1 MRIAVRLIAVWSVLA
16 GLIHTSSLIAAEQS
30 IERFIVMASTTSTVN
45 SGLFDYLLP
54 KFSNKFKMQIRVVGV
69 GTGQALRIARRGDAD
84 VLFVHHKESELA
96 FVRNGFGVKRLSV
109 MYNDFIIVGP
119 QVDPAKI
126 KKTKTAAAAYQAI
139 AQSRAV
145 FVSRGDDSGT
155 HKKSLAIWQSAIN
168 TKPKSAIWYQESGA
182 GMGATL
188 NIASS
193 MEAYTLTDRATWENF
208 NNKTTLK
215 ILFEND
221 PLLQNQYGI
230 IKVNPALHKHVKSQ
244 EAEIFIKWVL
254 SAEGQATINTYRLNG
269 KQVFFANAP
278 GKKMN

>member
-96 FVRNGFGVKRLSV
+96 FVRDGFGVKRLNV

-145 FVSRGDDSGT
+145 FVSAPTKKVLQSGNR
-155 HKKSLAIWQSAIN
+155 QSIPSRNQLFGTRNLVPAWGQRLILPLQWKLIHLPTGQLGKTSIIKPRSKFYLKTILCCKIN
-168 TKPKSAIWYQESGA
+168 T
-182 GMGATL
+182 
-188 NIASS
+188 ASS
-193 MEAYTLTDRATWENF
+193 
-208 NNKTTLK
+208 K
-215 ILFEND
+215 
-221 PLLQNQYGI
+221 
-230 IKVNPALHKHVKSQ
+230 
-244 EAEIFIKWVL
+244 
-254 SAEGQATINTYRLNG
+254 
-269 KQVFFANAP
+269 
-278 GKKMN
+278 